1 MMKQRAALLP
11 MAALGLL
18 TLATSPA
25 VLAADADPAAACK
38 ALAQLSNADF
48 RVDLA
53 EWVEAGPLA
62 SGPGGATTNLPAHCR
77 FQVVLDPRD
86 SELDGLSYGVGFE
99 LRLPLE
105 WNGRFLFQGGGGMNG
120 SLSPALGNVSGAP
133 SALQRG
139 FAVVSSDGGHRG
151 SSAIDSRFAMDQ
163 QARLDFAYGAV
174 TRTTYEAKAVVER
187 YYGRKPEHS
196 YFMGCSTGGREAML
210 VAQRLPM
217 EYDGVVAG
225 NAAFNF
231 SRLVANQLW
240 SLQTVVR
247 HAPRGADGKPRTS
260 QLFSDAQLQAVA
272 DGVLARCDALDGL
285 ADGMI
290 NDFQACAFDPVEL
303 QCGSSTA
310 PGPEQC
316 LSHVQV
322 TALKDIVGG
331 ARDAKGNSIYGS
343 TVYDT
348 GIATPAWRGMHFGN
362 GDNLPSNASLG
373 RDTMANYIMTPPQ
386 PDLDALAFD
395 FDKDMLRT
403 LETAAINDAVA
414 TLHNSFAGH
423 GGKLI
428 VYHGLS
434 DQGMFAGP
442 IVDWYN
448 QILPRTE
455 QGPQDWARLFMVPGM
470 THCGGGQSTDQFD
483 MLTAIQDWV
492 EEGKA
497 PELVTATGA
506 AFPGVSRPLCPYPAV
521 ARYDGGDPSSAASF
535 SCR

>member
-1 MMKQRAALLP
+1 MKSRIRLLSLGS
-11 MAALGLL
+11 LGLL
-18 TLATSPA
+18 ALGQSAF
-25 VLAADADPAAACK
+25 AADADPAAACA
-38 ALAQLSNADF
+38 ALAELSTPDF

-53 EWVEAGPLA
+53 EWVAAGPLA
-62 SGPGGATTNLPAHCR
+62 TGPGGGSTELPAHCR
-77 FQVVLDPRD
+77 FQVLLDPRASD
-86 SELDGLSYGVGFE
+86 IEGLSFGIGFE

-120 SLSPALGNVSGAP
+120 SLGAAIGNVSGAP
-133 SALQRG
+133 SALARG
-139 FAVVSSDGGHRG
+139 FAVVSTDGGHRG
-151 SSAIDSRFAMDQ
+151 SSAIDSRFAADQ

-231 SRLVANQLW
+231 SRLVANQIW
-240 SLQTVVR
+240 SLQTVTR
-247 HAPRGADGKPRTS
+247 HAPRDASGKAQTS
-260 QLFSDAQLQAVA
+260 QLFSDMQLQAVA
-272 DGVLARCDALDGL
+272 AGVLQSCDALDGL

-290 NDFQACAFDPVEL
+290 NDFQACSFDPVQL
-303 QCGSSTA
+303 QCGSATA

-316 LSHVQV
+316 LSQPQV
-322 TALKDIVGG
+322 SALKEIVGG
-331 ARDAKGNSIYGS
+331 ARDSQGNSLYGS

-362 GDNLPSNASLG
+362 GDNPPANAGLG
-373 RDTMANYIMTPPQ
+373 RDTMANYLLTPMQ
-386 PDLDALAFD
+386 PDLDPLAFD
-395 FDKDMLRT
+395 FDRDMART

-414 TLHNSFAGH
+414 TLHNSFAGK

-442 IVDWYN
+442 IIDWYSR
-448 QILPRTE
+448 ITPRSDS
-455 QGPQDWARLFMVPGM
+455 GPQDWARLFMIPGM

-483 MLTAIQDWV
+483 MLTAIQAWV
-492 EEGKA
+492 EDGRA
-497 PELVTATGA
+497 PDLVTARGN
-506 AFPGVSRPLCPYPAV
+506 AFPGIERPLCPYPQV
-521 ARYDGGDPSSAASF
+521 ARYDGGDPARADSF

>member
-1 MMKQRAALLP
+1 MKCRNSLLSLGSLALVALSHAAC
-11 MAALGLL
+11 
-18 TLATSPA
+18 
-25 VLAADADPAAACK
+25 AADADPEVACA
-38 ALAQLSNADF
+38 ALAELSTPAF

-53 EWVEAGPLA
+53 EWNRAGPVPT
-62 SGPGGATTNLPAHCR
+62 GPGGATTELPAHCR
-77 FQVVLDPRD
+77 FQVVLDPRTSD
-86 SELDGLSYGVGFE
+86 LEGLSYGVGFE

-120 SLSPALGNVSGAP
+120 SLGAAIGNVNGAP
-133 SALQRG
+133 SALARG
-139 FAVVSSDGGHRG
+139 FAVVSTDGGHRG
-151 SSAIDSRFAMDQ
+151 GSPIDSRFAVDQ

-187 YYGRKPEHS
+187 YYGRRPEHS

-210 VAQRLPM
+210 VAQRLPL

-240 SLQTVVR
+240 SLQTVTR
-247 HAPRGADGKPRTS
+247 HAPRDASGKPQTS
-260 QLFSDAQLQAVA
+260 QLFSDAQLKAVA
-272 DGVLARCDALDGL
+272 DGVLASCDALDGL

-290 NDFQACAFDPVEL
+290 NDFQACRFDPVQL
-303 QCGSSTA
+303 QCSSTGA

-316 LSHVQV
+316 LSHTQV
-322 TALKDIVGG
+322 TALQELVGG
-331 ARDAKGNSIYGS
+331 AQDSRGNSLYGS

-348 GIATPAWRGMHFGN
+348 GIATAAWRGMHFGN
-362 GDNLPSNASLG
+362 GDNPPGNAGLG
-373 RDTMANYIMTPPQ
+373 RDTMANYILTPMQ
-386 PDLDALAFD
+386 PDLDPLAFD
-395 FDKDMLRT
+395 FDRDMPRT
-403 LETAAINDAVA
+403 LETAAINDAVS
-414 TLHNSFAGH
+414 TMHSTFAGQ

-442 IVDWYN
+442 ILDWYN
-448 QILPRTE
+448 RITPRSDR
-455 QGPQDWARLFMVPGM
+455 GPQDWARLFMIPGM

-483 MLTAIQDWV
+483 MLTAIQQWV
-492 EEGKA
+492 EQGKA
-497 PELVTATGA
+497 PDLVTATGR
-506 AFPGVSRPLCPYPAV
+506 AFPGVERPLCPYPQV
-521 ARYDGGDPSSAASF
+521 ARYDGGDPAQAASF